1 MNKGGYQIIDLKG
14 ATLTSGTEKTIAGT
28 YAAIA
33 NAHGKRTVVSG
44 MKVGTTLYNDFEAIF
59 TAGSEVFNAALT
71 IGEAAVSIAID
82 SGDGVTVTV
91 TTE

>member
-14 ATLTSGTEKTIAGT
+14 AALTSGTEKTIAGT

-33 NAHGKRTVVSG
+33 NAHGKRTVISG
-44 MKVGTTLYNDFEAIF
+44 MKVGTTLYNDFEVIF
-59 TAGSEVFNAALT
+59 TAGNNVFNAALT
-71 IGEAAVSIAID
+71 IGEAAVAIAID